1 MAIKTLSEG
10 VDYELVP
17 SLEGENEQS
26 WDVRI
31 LKGDFVESV
40 IRFGNIAFDG
50 ENGCLNFNFIL
61 KSSPVLD
68 LNEDD
73 IALQDQAA
81 EILQSILEDAYAS
94 QSLVMGNPEDESED

>member
-40 IRFGNIAFDG
+40 IRFG
-50 ENGCLNFNFIL
+50 IL
-61 KSSPVLD
+61 PLTAKMV
-68 LNEDD
+68 
-73 IALQDQAA
+73 AL
-81 EILQSILEDAYAS
+81 ISILY
-94 QSLVMGNPEDESED
+94 

>member
-1 MAIKTLSEG
+1 MGIKTVSEG
-10 VDYELVP
+10 VDYELIP
-17 SLEGENEQS
+17 SLESEIEQA

-50 ENGCLNFNFIL
+50 DNGCLKFNF
-61 KSSPVLD
+61 VLISTPMRD
-68 LNEDD
+68 LTEDD
-73 IALQDQAA
+73 VALQDRAA
-81 EILQSILEDAYAS
+81 EILQSILEDAHAS